1 VDFAS
6 AASASAVCSFC
17 RSTLLRDGEALRS
30 IGVSAE
36 LFDDHSPLQLG
47 TTGTLQGVRFTLVG
61 RLQYRYADGTWN
73 EWHALFEG
81 TGKSAWLSEDNGAYV
96 LSVDQP
102 ALADAPREDELHA
115 GERRLVGGQAWS
127 VASVV
132 RASLIAGLGELPRPP
147 RLAGAGPLPSGPP
160 TLSEGGGGTPT
171 PGAPSFSGE
180 FTVADLRNEHG
191 DVGTLDY
198 AEPGAPQW
206 SIGRS
211 VALADLKLQGLR
223 EGAAEKTLSKQ
234 GFECPSCGAPLK
246 PLLDSSKAIAC
257 GQCHAVVDVSKG
269 PGADLQHYAQNNSG
283 AQGAGPLIPLGS
295 TGRLALGVE
304 GALDW
309 QVVGYQERCDEPGA
323 DSDDE
328 QSFWREYLLYHRTAG
343 FAFLVDAED
352 GWSWVRPLTGAPVAK
367 GQGASWNGVDYRKL
381 YSYPAKSTWVLGEFY
396 WQVRKNERAMV
407 TDYAGP
413 GGAKLAREQ
422 TGQEVV
428 WSAGQALDVKVVG
441 QAFGIQPGA
450 LAAMRR
456 DASPLSGLAPSS
468 LSGSGGMGLSQGVVI
483 LVVVVVVML
492 LMAQCSSDSCKQ
504 ERQAFGEASAE
515 YQQCQRN
522 HSSGGFRS
530 SGGSFGGFSSGGG
543 GHK

>member
-1 VDFAS
+1 MDFAS

-17 RSTLLRDGEALRS
+17 RSTLLRDGEALRR

-81 TGKSAWLSEDNGAYV
+81 SATQAGKSAWLSEDNGAYV

-102 ALADAPREDELHA
+102 ALTDAPKEDELQP
-115 GERRLVGGQAWS
+115 GERRLVGGRAWS
-127 VASVV
+127 VASVQ
-132 RASLIAGLGELPRPP
+132 RASLIAGLGELPRLP
-147 RLAGAGPLPSGPP
+147 RLSGD
-160 TLSEGGGGTPT
+160 
-171 PGAPSFSGE
+171 

-206 SIGRS
+206 SLGRA

-234 GFECPSCGAPLK
+234 GFVCPSCGAPLK
-246 PLLDSSKAIAC
+246 PLLASSKAITC
-257 GQCHAVVDVSKG
+257 GQCHAVVDVSQG

-283 AQGAGPLIPLGS
+283 ADGVGPQIPMGT

-304 GALDW
+304 GELDW
-309 QVVGYQERCDEPGA
+309 QVVGYQERCDEPAAG
-323 DSDDE
+323 SDDE

-352 GWSWVRPLTGAPVAK
+352 GWSWVRPLTGAPVLRGTGAEW
-367 GQGASWNGVDYRKL
+367 QGKSYRKR
-381 YSYPAKSTWVLGEFY
+381 YTYPAKSTWVLGEFY
-396 WQVRKNERAMV
+396 WQVRKDERALV
-407 TDYAGP
+407 TDFDGP
-413 GGAKLAREQ
+413 GGAKLSREQ
-422 TGQEVV
+422 TGKEVV
-428 WSAGQALDVKVVG
+428 WSAGQALDVKVVAK
-441 QAFGIQPGA
+441 AFGIQPGA

-456 DASPLSGLAPSS
+456 DASPLSGLSVSS
-468 LSGSGGMGLSQGVVI
+468 LSGSGGMGLSQGVII
-483 LVVVVVVML
+483 LVVVVIVML
-492 LMAQCSSDSCKQ
+492 MMTQCGSDACKQ